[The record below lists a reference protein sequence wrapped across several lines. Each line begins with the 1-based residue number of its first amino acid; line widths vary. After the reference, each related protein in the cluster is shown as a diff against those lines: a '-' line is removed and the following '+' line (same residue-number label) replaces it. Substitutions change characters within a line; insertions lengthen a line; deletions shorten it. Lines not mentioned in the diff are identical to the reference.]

1 MAKGISIKIDGQWV
15 TINENTEISIEMSS
29 PVFNEQGTFSF
40 PFELPY
46 EENRHLFG
54 SIGEPDGLTRL
65 QELDGKSFEL
75 YFDDVLLYYG
85 AVETNDEEEI
95 TDTIPLNFVSGNAL
109 LKDMIEGMKASDVEV
124 KDKIYLGYTIER
136 CDYDYYPS
144 SGYPVTTQPISLDT
158 EVFMVYENENVTYPY
173 PNKPYCNVRICY
185 QPEGSNGYKMLS
197 AGRPW
202 SGVCFYVAYFLDCLW
217 EKLNLVVGRNDLLS
231 YEDFNRLAFF
241 TTKCEVDI
249 EDDPQATMSMEQVQA
264 VIPSF
269 NADVHAA
276 RNIKFAG
283 IKKLYANG
291 KNFPKE
297 DVSTIIESIKNA
309 FGAKIIIGNAS
320 KQVDIILLK
329 DILLDNEVIHL
340 ESIQISE
347 VVKHYKKKGVIIK
360 YSVSDEKDTAYNYND
375 WDNPVLFQDY
385 ETILKGIDSYDMSL
399 YINTISGKTF
409 RVKVDKDATDEKE
422 WHPSLF
428 EVAQFNKVK
437 IGDDIDENCEEME
450 IGFKPVIMNAIK
462 FRKKVF
468 RPWEYALAAFVNV
481 EMLPTERIHKEGYYT
496 YGNMHSLKLSWDKTE
511 NYDISKND
519 KSPLRTLDSG
529 FTLGVMRGP
538 GNKAGIEYY
547 QNDYD
552 GNGNDAWELVPNNYA
567 FDEDCINNW
576 NQVYDYNG
584 TEPGGA
590 NIDKM
595 FSLKLRAQKNNFPID
610 SKYAKRGLVDRFLSE
625 YAHFLANK
633 KGIVFVV
640 RMEVSQLINI
650 KWEKKY
656 KIGQR
661 IGYIN
666 NISYSIS
673 NKGISNVTI
682 ELFTI

>member
-136 CDYDYYPS
+136 CRYEYN
-144 SGYPVTTQPISLDT
+144 SGNQFTEVSKPLDT
-158 EVFMVYENENVTYPY
+158 DVFMVYENANVTYPY
-173 PNKPYCNVRICY
+173 PSKPYCNVRICY
-185 QPEGSNGYKMLS
+185 QPENSNGYKMLS
-197 AGRPW
+197 AERPW

-217 EKLNLVVGRNDLLS
+217 KMLDLVVGRNDLLS

-264 VIPSF
+264 VIPSL
-269 NADVHAA
+269 NYIYKANSV
-276 RNIKFAG
+276 RNVKFTD

-297 DVSTIIESIKNA
+297 NISTIIESIKNA
-309 FGAKIIIGNAS
+309 FGAKIMIGNAS
-320 KQVDIILLK
+320 KQVDILLLK
-329 DILLDNEVIHL
+329 DVLLDNEVIHL
-340 ESIQISE
+340 ESILISE

-360 YSVSDEKDTAYNYND
+360 YSVSDEKDTAYNYHD
-375 WDNPVLFQDY
+375 WNNPVLFQDY

-399 YINTISGKTF
+399 YVNTISGKTF

-450 IGFKPVIMNAIK
+450 IGFRPIIMNAIR
-462 FRKKVF
+462 FRKKVL
-468 RPWEYALAAFVNV
+468 RPWEYALAAFVDV
-481 EMLPTERIHKEGYYT
+481 EMLPAEEKSFEGE
-496 YGNMHSLKLSWDKTE
+496 SRFKALVLFWDKNE
-511 NYDISKND
+511 NYDVSKND

-567 FDEDCINNW
+567 FDEDCITNW

-584 TEPGGA
+584 TQPGGA
-590 NIDKM
+590 NIDEM

-610 SKYAKRGLVDRFLSE
+610 SKYAGRGLVDRFLSE
-625 YAHFLANK
+625 YAHFLTNK

-673 NKGISNVTI
+673 NKGISDVTI

>member
-1 MAKGISIKIDGQWV
+1 MAKGISIKIDGQWATV
-15 TINENTEISIEMSS
+15 NENTEISIEMSS

-54 SIGEPDGLTRL
+54 SIGEPDGLTHL

-75 YFDDVLLYYG
+75 YFDDILLYYG

-136 CDYDYYPS
+136 CRYEYN
-144 SGYPVTTQPISLDT
+144 SGNKFTEVSKPLDT
-158 EVFMVYENENVTYPY
+158 DVFMVYENENVTYPY
-173 PNKPYCNVRICY
+173 PTKPYCNVRICY

-217 EKLNLVVGRNDLLS
+217 KMLDLVVGRNDLLS

-264 VIPSF
+264 VIPSLSYIYRA
-269 NADVHAA
+269 NSV
-276 RNIKFAG
+276 RNIRFTD
-283 IKKLYANG
+283 IKKIYANG

-297 DVSTIIESIKNA
+297 NISTIIESIKNA
-309 FGAKIIIGNAS
+309 FGAKIMIGNAS
-320 KQVDIILLK
+320 KQVDILLLK
-329 DILLDNEVIHL
+329 DVFLDNEVIHL
-340 ESIQISE
+340 ESILISE

-360 YSVSDEKDTAYNYND
+360 YSVSDEKDTAYNYHD
-375 WDNPVLFQDY
+375 WNNPVLFQDY

-399 YINTISGKTF
+399 YVNTISGKTF

-450 IGFKPVIMNAIK
+450 IGFRPIIMNAIR
-462 FRKKVF
+462 FRKKVLK
-468 RPWEYALAAFVNV
+468 PWEYALAAFVDV
-481 EMLPTERIHKEGYYT
+481 EMLPAEEKSFEGE
-496 YGNMHSLKLSWDKTE
+496 SRFKALELFWDKNE
-511 NYDISKND
+511 NYDVSKND

-552 GNGNDAWELVPNNYA
+552 GNGNDAWELVPDNYA
-567 FDEDCINNW
+567 FDEDCITNW
-576 NQVYDYNG
+576 NKVYDYNG
-584 TEPGGA
+584 TQPGGV
-590 NIDKM
+590 NIDEM

-610 SKYAKRGLVDRFLSE
+610 SKYAGRGLVDRFLSE
-625 YAHFLANK
+625 YAHFLTNK

-673 NKGISNVTI
+673 NKGISDVTI